1 MNVIKQIGN
10 LIENT
15 TRNNP
20 EVGRVYDTD
29 GISPTL
35 PNGAGGGHRQP
46 KVIVNTGNM
55 QTDSQRNRWTTRL
68 DLWNQ
73 WFNGNDSEFLL

>member
-35 PNGAGGGHRQP
+35 TNMAGGGHRQP

>member
-35 PNGAGGGHRQP
+35 TNMAGGATTAKGYRQHR
-46 KVIVNTGNM
+46 KYA
-55 QTDSQRNRWTTRL
+55 D
-68 DLWNQ
+68 
-73 WFNGNDSEFLL
+73 